1 MGIGTMAERS
11 EPNRQWFV
19 AEHPVTTLA
28 ARHFGYR
35 ETPVRAP
42 GPGEVLL
49 KTHLLNIAPVMR
61 MYMMEGGAAGEPPL
75 SIGDVIHG
83 RGVAEVVASRHADF
97 APGEFVQGQLGWQ
110 TWKVSRMTD
119 AEKFRRLKPHGLP
132 IHHAL
137 TVFGVTG
144 FSAYCGFFG
153 RGRPRPGDA
162 VLVSGA
168 AGGVGSLVVQM
179 ARLHGCAP
187 VVGIAGGAEKC
198 ALVREL
204 GCHAA
209 IDYKADDVPAA
220 IGAAL
225 PAGIDLYF
233 DNVGGE
239 LLEAALDHLAP
250 GARVVLCGSIS
261 EYQREEPFGPR
272 NYTNLRG
279 SNADMLGFFVYHH
292 AAEFDAAEAAMA
304 AWVADGQLTAPLD
317 LVTGFDAMPRAL
329 MDMFES
335 TGGGKRLVQV
345 VEGEV
350 VHY

>member
-1 MGIGTMAERS
+1 MAKS
-11 EPNRQWFV
+11 NDWGGPNRQWV
-19 AEHPVTTLA
+19 IAEHPVTTLE
-28 ARHFGYR
+28 ARHFEYR
-35 ETPVRAP
+35 EAPVAEP

-61 MYMMEGGAAGEPPL
+61 MYMMEGGAAGEAPL
-75 SIGDVIHG
+75 EIGEVIHG
-83 RGVAEVVASRHADF
+83 RGVAEVIASNHAGF

-137 TVFGVTG
+137 TVFGMTG

-153 RGRPRPGDA
+153 RGQPRPSDA

-187 VVGIAGGAEKC
+187 LVGIAGGPEKC
-198 ALVREL
+198 SLIEKL
-204 GCHAA
+204 GCDVA
-209 IDYKADDVPAA
+209 IDYKADDVAAA
-220 IGAAL
+220 IRESF
-225 PAGIDLYF
+225 PAGVDLYF

-239 LLEAALDHLAP
+239 ILEAALGHLAP

-261 EYQREEPFGPR
+261 EYQRQKPFGPR
-272 NYTNLRG
+272 NYTNLRRA
-279 SNADMLGFFVYHH
+279 NADMRGFFVYNHS
-292 AAEFDAAEAAMA
+292 AEFDAAEAAMA
-304 AWVADGQLTAPLD
+304 AWLTEGKLKAPVD
-317 LVTGFDAMPRAL
+317 VVSGFEAMPRAL

-335 TGGGKRLVQV
+335 TGGGKRIVQV
-345 VEGEV
+345 VEGDIAC
-350 VHY
+350 Y